1 MPDRQN
7 WTAAMVLE
15 WVLSRDMQ
23 AVLAIAADHG
33 AVEVDTVAK
42 KVTEI
47 RPASMRDVERTHAI
61 DESISDQGEKIARAI
76 VWGDLKG
83 IPARR
88 EIYDAL
94 KQGEL
99 EARSRRNG
107 RGDLVVI
114 ERDQWLSL
122 KLYSVGGHELA
133 LPVDINGQ
141 QLPLPNSFDD
151 YLAACVPIDATPTV
165 WPDPLFGGDQ
175 AKKRWPAAKQ
185 RPAQGGREPSQ
196 SQDQP
201 YNPPMQASEL
211 ITKVSLASG
220 HEQLVGGVLS
230 KPTVPSRPDGISDK
244 AWARHQRAGELLGKY
259 KNISG
264 IARAIAREEPGN
276 VAAVR
281 RDIHRVNAALSTKS

>member
-1 MPDRQN
+1 MGRLIGIAPATGTPGRAGTAPACRRDHHAVASAENMPDRKN

-42 KVTEI
+42 TVMEI

-61 DESISDQGEKIARAI
+61 DEAISDQEEKIARAI
-76 VWGDLKG
+76 VWSDLKG

-88 EIYDAL
+88 EVYDAL

-122 KLYSVGGHELA
+122 KFYSVEGHELA

-141 QLPLPNSFDD
+141 
-151 YLAACVPIDATPTV
+151 
-165 WPDPLFGGDQ
+165 
-175 AKKRWPAAKQ
+175 
-185 RPAQGGREPSQ
+185 
-196 SQDQP
+196 
-201 YNPPMQASEL
+201 
-211 ITKVSLASG
+211 
-220 HEQLVGGVLS
+220 
-230 KPTVPSRPDGISDK
+230 
-244 AWARHQRAGELLGKY
+244 
-259 KNISG
+259 
-264 IARAIAREEPGN
+264 
-276 VAAVR
+276 
-281 RDIHRVNAALSTKS
+281 

>member
-61 DESISDQGEKIARAI
+61 DESISDQGETIARAI

-94 KQGEL
+94 KTL
-99 EARSRRNG
+99 SSSAVLARSM
-107 RGDLVVI
+107 
-114 ERDQWLSL
+114 S
-122 KLYSVGGHELA
+122 
-133 LPVDINGQ
+133 
-141 QLPLPNSFDD
+141 
-151 YLAACVPIDATPTV
+151 
-165 WPDPLFGGDQ
+165 
-175 AKKRWPAAKQ
+175 
-185 RPAQGGREPSQ
+185 
-196 SQDQP
+196 
-201 YNPPMQASEL
+201 
-211 ITKVSLASG
+211 
-220 HEQLVGGVLS
+220 
-230 KPTVPSRPDGISDK
+230 SRI
-244 AWARHQRAGELLGKY
+244 
-259 KNISG
+259 ISG
-264 IARAIAREEPGN
+264 EASRA
-276 VAAVR
+276 
-281 RDIHRVNAALSTKS
+281 S

>member
-7 WTAAMVLE
+7 WAAAMVLE

-107 RGDLVVI
+107 RGI
-114 ERDQWLSL
+114 LS
-122 KLYSVGGHELA
+122 SSNG
-133 LPVDINGQ
+133 ING
-141 QLPLPNSFDD
+141 
-151 YLAACVPIDATPTV
+151 C
-165 WPDPLFGGDQ
+165 
-175 AKKRWPAAKQ
+175 R
-185 RPAQGGREPSQ
+185 
-196 SQDQP
+196 
-201 YNPPMQASEL
+201 
-211 ITKVSLASG
+211 
-220 HEQLVGGVLS
+220 
-230 KPTVPSRPDGISDK
+230 
-244 AWARHQRAGELLGKY
+244 
-259 KNISG
+259 
-264 IARAIAREEPGN
+264 
-276 VAAVR
+276 
-281 RDIHRVNAALSTKS
+281 

>member
-15 WVLSRDMQ
+15 RVLSRDMQ

-94 KQGEL
+94 KL
-99 EARSRRNG
+99 KLTLSSSAVLARSM
-107 RGDLVVI
+107 
-114 ERDQWLSL
+114 S
-122 KLYSVGGHELA
+122 
-133 LPVDINGQ
+133 
-141 QLPLPNSFDD
+141 
-151 YLAACVPIDATPTV
+151 
-165 WPDPLFGGDQ
+165 
-175 AKKRWPAAKQ
+175 
-185 RPAQGGREPSQ
+185 
-196 SQDQP
+196 
-201 YNPPMQASEL
+201 
-211 ITKVSLASG
+211 
-220 HEQLVGGVLS
+220 
-230 KPTVPSRPDGISDK
+230 SRI
-244 AWARHQRAGELLGKY
+244 
-259 KNISG
+259 ISG
-264 IARAIAREEPGN
+264 EASRA
-276 VAAVR
+276 
-281 RDIHRVNAALSTKS
+281 S